1 LGYYILSNGNF
12 LPTFRDNLS
21 VPSSGV
27 KNPKR
32 QPGVPI
38 WSSYREVGRERECDS
53 QCSYDERH
61 SMRKEIITSVGVRNI
76 YMKEVGERKGKESA
90 ICD

>member
-1 LGYYILSNGNF
+1 MGPI
-12 LPTFRDNLS
+12 FRGQES
-21 VPSSGV
+21 
-27 KNPKR
+27 KKKK
-32 QPGVPI
+32 PGVPI
-38 WSSYREVGRERECDS
+38 WSIYREIGRERECGS
-53 QCSYDERH
+53 QCIFDERH

>member
-1 LGYYILSNGNF
+1 VSNDNF
-12 LPTFRDNLS
+12 LPTFQDNLL

-32 QPGVPI
+32 KPGVPI
-38 WSSYREVGRERECDS
+38 WSLYREVGRERECGS
-53 QCSYDERH
+53 QCSFDERR
-61 SMRKEIITSVGVRNI
+61 SMRKEIIKSVGVRNI

-90 ICD
+90 ICG